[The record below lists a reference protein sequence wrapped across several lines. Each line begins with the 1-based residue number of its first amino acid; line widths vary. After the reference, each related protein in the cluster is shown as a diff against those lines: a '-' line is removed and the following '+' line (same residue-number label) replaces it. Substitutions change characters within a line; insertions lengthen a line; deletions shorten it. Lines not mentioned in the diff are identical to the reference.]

1 VIPFA
6 RTLRPKRIV
15 EPSAI
20 SPDRDDDKGHCVRL
34 ALGRVQTAT
43 TNPNNFKYVA
53 RPQAP
58 VVGEA
63 LLASGWLLTIGLLN
77 LFYAISVLADS
88 HIFITTA
95 SWLVG
100 DARPWGWLML
110 AVGLIQL
117 IAAPGVLMARLWAL
131 WIGLI
136 SVVGHVAAAIMFF
149 PDEPWIALGLLLIDA
164 TVFLCLL
171 ILARPAHSAT
181 A

>member
-1 VIPFA
+1 MTTAAAHLDWLTGASRP
-6 RTLRPKRIV
+6 TLRNVPANR
-15 EPSAI
+15 
-20 SPDRDDDKGHCVRL
+20 
-34 ALGRVQTAT
+34 
-43 TNPNNFKYVA
+43 NNFKYTA
-53 RPQAP
+53 RPQLP

-63 LLASGWLLTIGLLN
+63 LFASGWLLTIGLLN

-117 IAAPGVLMARLWAL
+117 IAAPGVLMGRLWAL

-136 SVVGHVAAAIMFF
+136 SVAGHVAAAIMFF

-171 ILARPAHSAT
+171 ILARPARPAT